1 MVWVLFAVGAVAVVA
16 VAFVA
21 VGQVVG
27 RLESERAP
35 AVYDLNDAV
44 DWIADRLP
52 DEVTARMSH
61 DEVALILG
69 WHLDW
74 FSGTGVA
81 SKYGQELA
89 GDDVGSEGAIAHE
102 EAAIDAVVARAVAED
117 GPDALDVV
125 CVLDLQ
131 LRYLAALG
139 AMSEVEGP
147 EGTGPNRHPSGREV

>member
-1 MVWVLFAVGAVAVVA
+1 MVWVLFAIGAVAVVA

-21 VGQVVG
+21 VGHVVG
-27 RLESERAP
+27 RLEAERSP
-35 AVYDLNDAV
+35 AVYDLPDAV

-52 DEVTARMSH
+52 DEVTARLSY
-61 DEVALILG
+61 DDVTRILG
-69 WHLDW
+69 WHLEW
-74 FSGTGVA
+74 LSSAGVA
-81 SKYGQELA
+81 SRHGQELA

-102 EAAIDAVVARAVAED
+102 EAAVDAVVARALAED

-139 AMSEVEGP
+139 AMSEVDGP
-147 EGTGPNRHPSGREV
+147 EGT